1 LDIEI
6 RSSKMSF
13 DAAKTSLLGKLAAGV
28 DFSPKGSID
37 APIVQLV
44 DFINDLPDFVTTSS
58 CSGRIS
64 VYRDENCTKGV
75 VWILVV
81 HGVITVEQLRE
92 AVHGQDCATA
102 GNFFI
107 ALKCEGFIVHIR
119 CRDLDSGRKLHQIA
133 MGCGFRESGLSVGQK
148 MRVQLAIRTTAYGLE
163 LPIAVGKKMIL
174 DTNALEIIVAEANRR
189 LRCNFARTDRL
200 LLAMKREY
208 SWPSMVC
215 SAFPGSY
222 MQRWGHSCTSD
233 SDGHCM
239 ISGGY
244 GVEGDYSDDGVVAPR
259 SQSQLS
265 TRKLSNILL
274 LEGSHPRSFNLLET
288 KSASVSFMHA
298 ESVTIQL
305 EGLSLLIVSGGRE
318 SPLLALSCLRVYSNP
333 LKKEIKNSQLSDF
346 VAVEFQEY
354 GDIPPPRWGHT
365 LTALGN
371 GSTRFLLYGGRDEQ
385 QVFGD
390 AYILVASA
398 EQPSSA
404 SSETSTTL
412 AFTWRKIN
420 TPATTESLGESAVPS
435 PRFFH
440 AACCISVTDDCDSVI
455 DANGGTY
462 SHSLDGDMYR
472 VLIHGGLLSL
482 DDPVTCSRAYIFHV
496 RSLEWFPFH
505 NTASLKGKDSLLAE
519 HGEDSSSYAFSELQ
533 IAPMDPTAE
542 GHLAKASISAGPLD
556 AVKKSNVF
564 MHRFGHTITDIGCKS
579 LVIAGGVSFE
589 DADTAGTSV
598 QYSGI
603 CIVDLMMSDDARLC
617 GALRE
622 ANLILGALQWPDN
635 SSSNSSGSNSNKPGS
650 AIPESSME
658 PFVLPC
664 RDCRSHHR
672 AVYDTDKEALL
683 LLGGGALCMSFGA
696 HYCRSVSL
704 QLCSGTAPT
713 SHTSNIDVSQDLSD
727 TGREVVPINTV
738 PSDISKEA
746 AVVLLVPVSR
756 VKLVKSFLEMQ
767 STSWLDKK
775 RRITASE
782 VSDVDVKLIPLPK
795 VVVSR
800 KDFRAFDE
808 KNRAEKEKEKAISDV
823 KKAAVE
829 LLVGKSE
836 GKEGGK
842 VQSKKRGEDAPE
854 GLMAVPVMPSFA
866 DILFKSLQGLS
877 AAQQRDFCLCLGEAY
892 FAGSET
898 SGGMGDEV
906 AVALSVKVG
915 KQSVKASKTVLA
927 SGYRKADEYLESVVR
942 EHRLPAAAASSFP
955 RKYEIVGS
963 VLMIPEDSL
972 QGPVWGNILPPPP
985 SAPSLAPSSS
995 ASQTAGA
1002 VSVSMP
1008 TPGRCPLITCSG

>member
-1 LDIEI
+1 
-6 RSSKMSF
+6 MSF

-92 AVHGQDCATA
+92 AVQGQDCATA

-174 DTNALEIIVAEANRR
+174 DTSALEIIVAEANRR

-222 MQRWGHSCTSD
+222 MPRWGHTCTSD
-233 SDGHCM
+233 ADGHCM
-239 ISGGY
+239 ILGGY
-244 GVEGDYSDDGVVAPR
+244 GVEGDYSDYAGVASR

-265 TRKLSNILL
+265 TRKLKNMMLV
-274 LEGSHPRSFNLLET
+274 EGGNPRPFNLLET
-288 KSASVSFMHA
+288 KSESVSFMHA
-298 ESVTIQL
+298 ESSAIEL

-318 SPLLALSCLRVYSNP
+318 SPLHALSCLRVYSNP

-346 VAVEFQEY
+346 IAVHFLEH
-354 GDIPPPRWGHT
+354 GDVPSPRWGHT
-365 LTALGN
+365 LTALGS
-371 GSTRFLLYGGRDEQ
+371 GSRSFLLYGGRDER

-390 AYILVASA
+390 AYVLIAST
-398 EQPSSA
+398 EQSSSA
-404 SSETSTTL
+404 PGENSTIL
-412 AFTWRKIN
+412 AFTWRKVISR
-420 TPATTESLGESAVPS
+420 TPTDTAGESATPP

-440 AACCISVTDDCDSVI
+440 AACLISVTDDCDSNSNS
-455 DANGGTY
+455 DGYEGTD
-462 SHSLDGDMYR
+462 SSGDVSR

-482 DDPVTCSRAYIFHV
+482 DDPVTCSRAYTFHV
-496 RSLEWFPFH
+496 RTLEWFPFH
-505 NTASLKGKDSLLAE
+505 NTATTKSKESLIVE
-519 HGEDSSSYAFSELQ
+519 HGEDELQ
-533 IAPMDPTAE
+533 TAPSDLDPDD
-542 GHLAKASISAGPLD
+542 HLAGATVSAVPLD
-556 AVKKSNVF
+556 AVKRSNNF
-564 MHRFGHTITDIGCKS
+564 IHRFGHTITDIGCKS
-579 LVIAGGVSFE
+579 LLIAGGVSFE
-589 DADTAGTSV
+589 DEDIATSE
-598 QYSGI
+598 QESTYKGI
-603 CIVDLMMSDDARLC
+603 CVIDLMMSDDARLC
-617 GALRE
+617 GALRGTS
-622 ANLILGALQWPDN
+622 LLPGDQLWPDN
-635 SSSNSSGSNSNKPGS
+635 TAGVS
-650 AIPESSME
+650 ANEIGVEQS
-658 PFVLPC
+658 VLPC

-672 AVYDTDKEALL
+672 AIYDTDKKTLL

-704 QLCSGTAPT
+704 QLCSGTVPGPHIPT
-713 SHTSNIDVSQDLSD
+713 DIDASRDISI
-727 TGREVVPINTV
+727 TGPETHPISTV
-738 PSDISKEA
+738 PSDINKEA

-756 VKLVKSFLEMQ
+756 VKLVKSFLETQ
-767 STSWLDKK
+767 GVCWLDKK
-775 RRITASE
+775 RRITTSE
-782 VSDVDVKLIPLPK
+782 VSEEDVKLIPLPK

-800 KDFRAFDE
+800 TDFREFDE
-808 KNRAEKEKEKAISDV
+808 KIRLEKEKEKAASDV
-823 KKAAVE
+823 KKAAVD
-829 LLVGKSE
+829 LLVGATE
-836 GKEGGK
+836 GK
-842 VQSKKRGEDAPE
+842 VQSKKRGEESPV

-866 DILFKSLQGLS
+866 DILTKGLQGLS
-877 AAQQRDFCLCLGEAY
+877 VLQQRDFCLCLGEAY
-892 FAGSET
+892 FMET
-898 SGGMGDEV
+898 ESSGGMGDED
-906 AVALSVKVG
+906 AVILCVKVG

-927 SGYRKADEYLESVVR
+927 SGYRKADEYLEGVMR
-942 EHRLPAAAASSFP
+942 EYRLPATAASSFP

-985 SAPSLAPSSS
+985 SAPVPAPSSS
-995 ASQTAGA
+995 VLSIEEA
-1002 VSVSMP
+1002 VPVSSP
-1008 TPGRCPLITCSG
+1008 APGKCPLLNSTG